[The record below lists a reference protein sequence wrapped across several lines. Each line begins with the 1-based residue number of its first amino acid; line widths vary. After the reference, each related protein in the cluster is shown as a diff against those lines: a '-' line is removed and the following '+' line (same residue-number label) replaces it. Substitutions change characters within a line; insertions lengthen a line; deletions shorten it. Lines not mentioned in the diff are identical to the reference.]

1 MYFWLFVV
9 VFIVWAWLSGGS
21 VVAARERKING
32 LTAACAVGA
41 WTGLAA
47 LAILFI
53 GPYWLAVYQVLLQP
67 G

>member
-9 VFIVWAWLSGGS
+9 VFLIWAWLSVGS
-21 VVAARERKING
+21 LVAAREQRING
-32 LTAACAVGA
+32 FVAFWAVGA
-41 WTGLAA
+41 WTGLAL

-53 GPYWLAVYQVLLQP
+53 GPYWLAAYQVLFQP

>member
-1 MYFWLFVV
+1 MYFWLFFV

-21 VVAARERKING
+21 LVAARQNTISG
-32 LTAACAVGA
+32 FTAFWAIGA
-41 WTGLAA
+41 LTGLAL

-53 GPYWLAVYQVLLQP
+53 GPYWVAAYQVLLQP

>member
-1 MYFWLFVV
+1 MYFWLFVI
-9 VFIVWAWLSGGS
+9 VFVLWAWLSGGS
-21 VVAARERKING
+21 LVAAGQRKING
-32 LTAACAVGA
+32 LVALLAIGT
-41 WTGLAA
+41 WTGLAL

>member
-1 MYFWLFVV
+1 MYWWLFLV
-9 VFIVWAWLSGGS
+9 VFLIWAWLSFGS
-21 VVAARERKING
+21 VAAAREGRING
-32 LTAACAVGA
+32 MVAFCAVGA